1 MALTTINGIEL
12 AEKFQP
18 ILDEIYKKESLTA
31 RLDGLSK
38 PVDHNDARTVYVY
51 KTSMVGLGD
60 YDRATGFAAGNVT
73 GVWEALELT
82 KDRGR
87 AFSVDA
93 MSDEETLGMAF
104 GTLVGEFI
112 RTQVVSELDAY
123 RFSVYADKAGG
134 KPTAAALTSS
144 SGVLTAIDLA
154 QKTLDGK
161 EVPREGRVLYASEDI
176 YYLLKGAL
184 TRTWVSDGT
193 VDRNIERLDGMD
205 VVMVPQTRFY
215 SAIEQ
220 KTGKDG
226 QEAGGYTKAASAKEL
241 NFMVI
246 HKPALIQFE
255 KHVSPKIITP
265 QNNPDADAYKFG
277 YRNVGIADVYKNK
290 TAGVYASSRAG
301 E

>member
-123 RFSVYADKAGG
+123 RFAVYADKAGG
-134 KPTAAALTSS
+134 KPTAAALADASA
-144 SGVLTAIDLA
+144 VIAAVDVA
-154 QKTLDGK
+154 QKHLDGK
-161 EVPREGRVLYASEDI
+161 EVPREGRVLYASEDT
-176 YYLLKGAL
+176 YYKLKGAL
-184 TRTWVSDGT
+184 SRSWASEGA
-193 VDRNIERLDGMD
+193 VDRNVERLDGMD
-205 VVMVPQTRFY
+205 VVMVPQSRFY
-215 SAIEQ
+215 EAIDLDDGSSA
-220 KTGKDG
+220 
-226 QEAGGYTKAASAKEL
+226 AGGGYGKTSGKKDL
-241 NFMVI
+241 NFLLLHPSAVLQI
-246 HKPALIQFE
+246 A
-255 KHVSPKIITP
+255 KH
-265 QNNPDADAYKFG
+265 NPLRVFAPGVNQTADAWLFQ
-277 YRNVGIADVYKNK
+277 YRIYHDAFVYANK
-290 TAGVYASSRAG
+290 TDGVYAHRKNT
-301 E
+301 

>member
-38 PVDHNDARTVYVY
+38 PVDHKNARIVYVY

-60 YDRATGFAAGNVT
+60 YDRADGFPPGDVSGA
-73 GVWEALELT
+73 WEPLELT

-87 AFSVDA
+87 AFSVDS

-112 RTQVVSELDAY
+112 RTKVVPELDAY
-123 RFSVYADKAGG
+123 RFATYAGKASG
-134 KPTAAALTSS
+134 KPTAAALTTS

-215 SAIEQ
+215 EGIDLI
-220 KTGKDG
+220 DG
-226 QEAGGYTKAASAKEL
+226 SDPSTGGYVQTSGKKKL
-241 NFMVI
+241 NFLLLHPSAVLQI
-246 HKPALIQFE
+246 A
-255 KHVSPKIITP
+255 KH
-265 QNNPDADAYKFG
+265 NPLRVFAPDLNQTADAWLFQ
-277 YRNVGIADVYKNK
+277 YRIYHDAFVYDNK
-290 TAGVYASSRAG
+290 TDGVYVHRYTS
-301 E
+301 

>member
-112 RTQVVSELDAY
+112 RTKVVPELDAY
-123 RFSVYADKAGG
+123 RFATYAGKASG
-134 KPTAAALTSS
+134 KPTAAALTTS

-215 SAIEQ
+215 EGIDLINGSDPS
-220 KTGKDG
+220 T
-226 QEAGGYTKAASAKEL
+226 GGYGQTSGKKKL
-241 NFMVI
+241 NFLLLHPSAVLQI
-246 HKPALIQFE
+246 A
-255 KHVSPKIITP
+255 KH
-265 QNNPDADAYKFG
+265 NPLRVFAPDLNQTADAWLFQ
-277 YRNVGIADVYKNK
+277 YRIYHDAFLYDNK
-290 TAGVYASSRAG
+290 TDSVYVHRYTS
-301 E
+301 

>member
-112 RTQVVSELDAY
+112 RTKVVPELDAY
-123 RFSVYADKAGG
+123 RFAVYADKAGG
-134 KPTAAALTSS
+134 KPTAAALTTS

-215 SAIEQ
+215 EGIDLDNGSSA
-220 KTGKDG
+220 
-226 QEAGGYTKAASAKEL
+226 AGGGYGKTSGKKDL
-241 NFMVI
+241 NFLLLHPSAVLQI
-246 HKPALIQFE
+246 A
-255 KHVSPKIITP
+255 KH
-265 QNNPDADAYKFG
+265 NPLRVFAPGVNQTADAWLFQ
-277 YRNVGIADVYKNK
+277 YRIYHDAFVYANK
-290 TAGVYASSRAG
+290 TDGVYAHRKNT
-301 E
+301 

>member
-112 RTQVVSELDAY
+112 RTKVVPELDAY
-123 RFSVYADKAGG
+123 RFATYAGKASG
-134 KPTAAALTSS
+134 KPTAAALTTS

-215 SAIEQ
+215 EGIDLI
-220 KTGKDG
+220 DG
-226 QEAGGYTKAASAKEL
+226 SDPSTGGYGQTSGKKKL
-241 NFMVI
+241 NFLLLHPSAVLQI
-246 HKPALIQFE
+246 A
-255 KHVSPKIITP
+255 KH
-265 QNNPDADAYKFG
+265 NPLRVFAPDLNQTADAWLFQ
-277 YRNVGIADVYKNK
+277 YRIYHDAFVYDNK
-290 TAGVYASSRAG
+290 TDSVYVHRYTS
-301 E
+301 

>member
-60 YDRATGFAAGNVT
+60 YNRATGFAAGNVT

-112 RTQVVSELDAY
+112 RTKVVPELDAY
-123 RFSVYADKAGG
+123 RFATYAGKASG
-134 KPTAAALTSS
+134 KPTAAALTTS

-215 SAIEQ
+215 EGIDLI
-220 KTGKDG
+220 DG
-226 QEAGGYTKAASAKEL
+226 SDPSTGGYGQTSGKKKL
-241 NFMVI
+241 NFLLLHPSAVLQI
-246 HKPALIQFE
+246 A
-255 KHVSPKIITP
+255 KH
-265 QNNPDADAYKFG
+265 NPLRVFAPDLNQTADAWLFQ
-277 YRNVGIADVYKNK
+277 YRIYHDAFVYDNK
-290 TAGVYASSRAG
+290 TDSVYVHRYTS
-301 E
+301 

>member
-112 RTQVVSELDAY
+112 RTKVVPELDAY
-123 RFSVYADKAGG
+123 RFAVYAGKASG
-134 KPTAAALTSS
+134 KPTAAALTTS

-215 SAIEQ
+215 EGIDLINGSDPS
-220 KTGKDG
+220 T
-226 QEAGGYTKAASAKEL
+226 GGYVQTSGKKKL
-241 NFMVI
+241 NFLLLHPSAVLQI
-246 HKPALIQFE
+246 A
-255 KHVSPKIITP
+255 KH
-265 QNNPDADAYKFG
+265 NPLRVFAPDLNQTADAWLFQ
-277 YRNVGIADVYKNK
+277 YRIYHDAFVYDNK
-290 TAGVYASSRAG
+290 TDGVYVHRYTS
-301 E
+301 

>member
-215 SAIEQ
+215 EAIDLDDGSSAAGGGYGKTSGKKDLNFLLLHPSAVLQIAKHNPLRVFAPGVNQ
-220 KTGKDG
+220 TADAWLFQYRIYHDAFVYANKTG
-226 QEAGGYTKAASAKEL
+226 
-241 NFMVI
+241 
-246 HKPALIQFE
+246 
-255 KHVSPKIITP
+255 
-265 QNNPDADAYKFG
+265 
-277 YRNVGIADVYKNK
+277 
-290 TAGVYASSRAG
+290 GVYAHKKNS
-301 E
+301 

>member
-112 RTQVVSELDAY
+112 RTKVVPELDAY
-123 RFSVYADKAGG
+123 RFATYAGKASG
-134 KPTAAALTSS
+134 KPTAAALTTS

-215 SAIEQ
+215 EGIDLI
-220 KTGKDG
+220 DG
-226 QEAGGYTKAASAKEL
+226 SDPSTGGYGQASGKKKL
-241 NFMVI
+241 NFLLLHPSAVLQI
-246 HKPALIQFE
+246 A
-255 KHVSPKIITP
+255 KH
-265 QNNPDADAYKFG
+265 NPLRVFAPDLNQTADAWLFQ
-277 YRNVGIADVYKNK
+277 YRIYHDAFVYDNK
-290 TAGVYASSRAG
+290 TDSVYVHRYTS
-301 E
+301 

>member
-1 MALTTINGIEL
+1 MALTTINRIEL

-112 RTQVVSELDAY
+112 RTKVVPELDAY
-123 RFSVYADKAGG
+123 RFATYAGKASG
-134 KPTAAALTSS
+134 KPPAAALTTS

-215 SAIEQ
+215 EGIDLI
-220 KTGKDG
+220 DG
-226 QEAGGYTKAASAKEL
+226 SDPLTGGYGQTSGKKKL
-241 NFMVI
+241 NFLLLHPSAVLQI
-246 HKPALIQFE
+246 A
-255 KHVSPKIITP
+255 KH
-265 QNNPDADAYKFG
+265 NPLRVFAPDLNQTADAWLFQ
-277 YRNVGIADVYKNK
+277 YRIYHDAFVYDNK
-290 TAGVYASSRAG
+290 TDSVYVHRYTS
-301 E
+301 

>member
-38 PVDHNDARTVYVY
+38 PVNHDDARTVYVY

-87 AFSVDA
+87 AFLVDS

-112 RTQVVSELDAY
+112 RTKVVPELDAY
-123 RFSVYADKAGG
+123 RFATYAGKASG

-215 SAIEQ
+215 EGIDLI
-220 KTGKDG
+220 DG
-226 QEAGGYTKAASAKEL
+226 SDPSTGGYGQTSGKKKL
-241 NFMVI
+241 NFLLLHPSAVLQI
-246 HKPALIQFE
+246 A
-255 KHVSPKIITP
+255 KH
-265 QNNPDADAYKFG
+265 NPLRVFAPDLNQTADAWLFQ
-277 YRNVGIADVYKNK
+277 YRIYHDAFVYDNK
-290 TAGVYASSRAG
+290 TDGVYVHRHTS
-301 E
+301 

>member
-112 RTQVVSELDAY
+112 RTKVVPELDAY
-123 RFSVYADKAGG
+123 RFAVYAGKATG
-134 KPTAAALTSS
+134 KPTAAALTTS

-215 SAIEQ
+215 EGIDLI
-220 KTGKDG
+220 DG
-226 QEAGGYTKAASAKEL
+226 SDPSTGGYGQTSGKKKL
-241 NFMVI
+241 NFLLLHPSAVLQI
-246 HKPALIQFE
+246 A
-255 KHVSPKIITP
+255 KH
-265 QNNPDADAYKFG
+265 NPLRVFAPDLNQTADAWLFQ
-277 YRNVGIADVYKNK
+277 YRIYHDAFVYDNK
-290 TAGVYASSRAG
+290 TDSVYVHRYTS
-301 E
+301 

>member
-38 PVDHNDARTVYVY
+38 PVDHNDARIVYVY

-112 RTQVVSELDAY
+112 RTKVVPELDAY
-123 RFSVYADKAGG
+123 RFAVYADKAGG
-134 KPTAAALTSS
+134 KPTAAALTTS

-215 SAIEQ
+215 EAIDLDDGSSA
-220 KTGKDG
+220 
-226 QEAGGYTKAASAKEL
+226 AGGGYGKTSGKKDL
-241 NFMVI
+241 NFLLLHPSAVLQI
-246 HKPALIQFE
+246 A
-255 KHVSPKIITP
+255 KH
-265 QNNPDADAYKFG
+265 NPLRVFAPGVNQTADAWLFQ
-277 YRNVGIADVYKNK
+277 YRIYHDAFVYANK
-290 TAGVYASSRAG
+290 TDGVYAHRKNT
-301 E
+301 

>member
-31 RLDGLSK
+31 RLDGLNK
-38 PVDHNDARTVYVY
+38 PINHNNARTVYVY

-112 RTQVVSELDAY
+112 RTKVVPELDAY
-123 RFSVYADKAGG
+123 RFAVYAGKASG
-134 KPTAAALTSS
+134 KPTAAALTTS

-215 SAIEQ
+215 EGIDLI
-220 KTGKDG
+220 DG
-226 QEAGGYTKAASAKEL
+226 SDPSTGGYGQTSGKKKL
-241 NFMVI
+241 NFLLLHPSAVLQI
-246 HKPALIQFE
+246 A
-255 KHVSPKIITP
+255 KH
-265 QNNPDADAYKFG
+265 NPLRVFAPDLNQTADAWLFQ
-277 YRNVGIADVYKNK
+277 YRIYHDAFVYDNK
-290 TAGVYASSRAG
+290 TDSVYVHRYTS
-301 E
+301 

>member
-31 RLDGLSK
+31 RLDGLNK
-38 PVDHNDARTVYVY
+38 PINHNNARTVYVY

-82 KDRGR
+82 KDRGW

-112 RTQVVSELDAY
+112 RTKVVPELDAY
-123 RFSVYADKAGG
+123 RFAVYAGKASG
-134 KPTAAALTSS
+134 KPTAAALTTS

-215 SAIEQ
+215 EGIDLI
-220 KTGKDG
+220 DG
-226 QEAGGYTKAASAKEL
+226 SDPSTGGYGQTSGKKKL
-241 NFMVI
+241 NFLLLHPSAVLQI
-246 HKPALIQFE
+246 A
-255 KHVSPKIITP
+255 KH
-265 QNNPDADAYKFG
+265 NPLRVFAPDLNQTADAWLFQ
-277 YRNVGIADVYKNK
+277 YRIYHDAFVYDNK
-290 TAGVYASSRAG
+290 TDSVYVHRYTS
-301 E
+301 

>member
-112 RTQVVSELDAY
+112 RTKVVPELDAY
-123 RFSVYADKAGG
+123 RFATYAGKASG
-134 KPTAAALTSS
+134 KPTAAALTTS

-215 SAIEQ
+215 EGIDLI
-220 KTGKDG
+220 DG
-226 QEAGGYTKAASAKEL
+226 SEPSTGGYGQTSGKKKL
-241 NFMVI
+241 NFLLLHPSAVLQI
-246 HKPALIQFE
+246 A
-255 KHVSPKIITP
+255 KH
-265 QNNPDADAYKFG
+265 NPLRVFAPDLNQTADAWLFQ
-277 YRNVGIADVYKNK
+277 YRIYHDAFVYDNK
-290 TAGVYASSRAG
+290 TDSVYVHRYTS
-301 E
+301 

>member
-112 RTQVVSELDAY
+112 RTKVVPELDAY
-123 RFSVYADKAGG
+123 RFAVYAGKASG
-134 KPTAAALTSS
+134 KPTAAALTTS

-215 SAIEQ
+215 EGIDLI
-220 KTGKDG
+220 DG
-226 QEAGGYTKAASAKEL
+226 SDPSTGGYVQTSGKKKL
-241 NFMVI
+241 NFLLLHPSAVLQI
-246 HKPALIQFE
+246 A
-255 KHVSPKIITP
+255 KH
-265 QNNPDADAYKFG
+265 NPLRVFAPDLNQTADAWLFQ
-277 YRNVGIADVYKNK
+277 YRIYHDAFVYDNK
-290 TAGVYASSRAG
+290 TDSVYVHRYTS
-301 E
+301 

>member
-112 RTQVVSELDAY
+112 RTKVVPELDAY
-123 RFSVYADKAGG
+123 RFATYAGKASG
-134 KPTAAALTSS
+134 KPTAAALTTS

-215 SAIEQ
+215 EGIDLINGSDPS
-220 KTGKDG
+220 T
-226 QEAGGYTKAASAKEL
+226 GGYGQTSGKKKL
-241 NFMVI
+241 NFLLLHPSAVLQI
-246 HKPALIQFE
+246 A
-255 KHVSPKIITP
+255 KH
-265 QNNPDADAYKFG
+265 NPLRVFAPDLNQTADAWLFQ
-277 YRNVGIADVYKNK
+277 YRIYHDAFVYDNK
-290 TAGVYASSRAG
+290 TDSVYVHRYTS
-301 E
+301 

>member
-112 RTQVVSELDAY
+112 RTKVVPELDAY
-123 RFSVYADKAGG
+123 RFATYAGKASG
-134 KPTAAALTSS
+134 KPTAAALTTS

-215 SAIEQ
+215 EGIDLI
-220 KTGKDG
+220 DG
-226 QEAGGYTKAASAKEL
+226 SDPSTGGYCQTSGKKKL
-241 NFMVI
+241 NFLLLHPSAVLQI
-246 HKPALIQFE
+246 A
-255 KHVSPKIITP
+255 KH
-265 QNNPDADAYKFG
+265 NPLRVFAPDLNQTADAWLFQ
-277 YRNVGIADVYKNK
+277 YRIYHDAFVYDNK
-290 TAGVYASSRAG
+290 TDSVYVHRYTS
-301 E
+301 

>member
-112 RTQVVSELDAY
+112 RTKVVPELDAY
-123 RFSVYADKAGG
+123 RFAVYAGKASG
-134 KPTAAALTSS
+134 KPTAAALTTS

-215 SAIEQ
+215 EGIDLI
-220 KTGKDG
+220 DG
-226 QEAGGYTKAASAKEL
+226 SDPSTGGYGQTSGKKKL
-241 NFMVI
+241 NFLLLHPSAVLQI
-246 HKPALIQFE
+246 A
-255 KHVSPKIITP
+255 KH
-265 QNNPDADAYKFG
+265 NPLRVFAPDLNQTADAWLFQ
-277 YRNVGIADVYKNK
+277 YRIYHDAFVYDNK
-290 TAGVYASSRAG
+290 TDSVYVHRYTS
-301 E
+301 

>member
-51 KTSMVGLGD
+51 KTSMVGLGN

-112 RTQVVSELDAY
+112 RTKVVPELDAY
-123 RFSVYADKAGG
+123 RFAVYAGKASG
-134 KPTAAALTSS
+134 KPTAAALTTS

-215 SAIEQ
+215 EGIDLI
-220 KTGKDG
+220 DG
-226 QEAGGYTKAASAKEL
+226 SDPSTGGYGQTSGKKKL
-241 NFMVI
+241 NFLLLHPSAVLQI
-246 HKPALIQFE
+246 A
-255 KHVSPKIITP
+255 KH
-265 QNNPDADAYKFG
+265 NPLRVFAPDLNQTADAWLFQ
-277 YRNVGIADVYKNK
+277 YRIYHDAFIYDNK
-290 TAGVYASSRAG
+290 TDSVYVHRYTS
-301 E
+301 

>member
-112 RTQVVSELDAY
+112 RTKVVPELDAY
-123 RFSVYADKAGG
+123 RFATYAGKASG
-134 KPTAAALTSS
+134 KPTAAALTTS

-215 SAIEQ
+215 EGIDLI
-220 KTGKDG
+220 DG
-226 QEAGGYTKAASAKEL
+226 SDPSTGGYGQTSGKKKL
-241 NFMVI
+241 NFLLLHPSAVLQI
-246 HKPALIQFE
+246 A
-255 KHVSPKIITP
+255 KH
-265 QNNPDADAYKFG
+265 NPLRVFAPDLNQTADAWLFQ
-277 YRNVGIADVYKNK
+277 YRIYHDAFVYDNK
-290 TAGVYASSRAG
+290 TDSDYVHRYTS
-301 E
+301 

>member
-112 RTQVVSELDAY
+112 RTKVVPELDAY
-123 RFSVYADKAGG
+123 RFATYAGKASG
-134 KPTAAALTSS
+134 KPTAAALTTS

-215 SAIEQ
+215 EGIDLI
-220 KTGKDG
+220 DG
-226 QEAGGYTKAASAKEL
+226 SDPSTGGYGQTSGKKKL
-241 NFMVI
+241 NFLLLHPSAVLQI
-246 HKPALIQFE
+246 A
-255 KHVSPKIITP
+255 KH
-265 QNNPDADAYKFG
+265 NPLRVFAPDLNQTADAWLFQ
-277 YRNVGIADVYKNK
+277 YRIYHDAFLYDNK
-290 TAGVYASSRAG
+290 TDSVYVHRYTS
-301 E
+301 

>member
-112 RTQVVSELDAY
+112 RTKVVPELDAY
-123 RFSVYADKAGG
+123 RFATYAGKASG
-134 KPTAAALTSS
+134 KPTAAALTTS

-215 SAIEQ
+215 EGIDLI
-220 KTGKDG
+220 DG
-226 QEAGGYTKAASAKEL
+226 SDPSTGGYGQTSGKKKL
-241 NFMVI
+241 NFLLLHPSAVLQI
-246 HKPALIQFE
+246 A
-255 KHVSPKIITP
+255 KH
-265 QNNPDADAYKFG
+265 NPLRVFAPDLNQTADAWLFQ
-277 YRNVGIADVYKNK
+277 YRIYHDAFVYDNK
-290 TAGVYASSRAG
+290 TDGVYVHRHTS
-301 E
+301 

>member
-112 RTQVVSELDAY
+112 RTKVVPELDAY
-123 RFSVYADKAGG
+123 RFAVYAGKASG
-134 KPTAAALTSS
+134 KPTAAALTTS

-215 SAIEQ
+215 EGIDLI
-220 KTGKDG
+220 DG
-226 QEAGGYTKAASAKEL
+226 SDPSTGGYGQTSGKKKL
-241 NFMVI
+241 NFLLLHPSAVLQI
-246 HKPALIQFE
+246 A
-255 KHVSPKIITP
+255 KH
-265 QNNPDADAYKFG
+265 NPLRVFAPDLNQTADAWLFQ
-277 YRNVGIADVYKNK
+277 YRIYHDAFIYDNK
-290 TAGVYASSRAG
+290 TDSVYVHRYTS
-301 E
+301 

>member
-112 RTQVVSELDAY
+112 RTKVVPELDAY
-123 RFSVYADKAGG
+123 RFATYAGKASG
-134 KPTAAALTSS
+134 KPTAAALTTS

-215 SAIEQ
+215 EGIDLINGSDPS
-220 KTGKDG
+220 T
-226 QEAGGYTKAASAKEL
+226 GGYVQTSGKKKL
-241 NFMVI
+241 NFLLLHPSAVLQI
-246 HKPALIQFE
+246 A
-255 KHVSPKIITP
+255 KH
-265 QNNPDADAYKFG
+265 NPLRVFAPDLNQTADAWLFQ
-277 YRNVGIADVYKNK
+277 YRIYHDAFLYDNK
-290 TAGVYASSRAG
+290 TDSVYVHRYTS
-301 E
+301 